1 MAAYL
6 TLVRS
11 TMFYTSESWVPTA
24 VDLQG
29 MQRNDKMIKWI
40 CNDSTDSENIW
51 SVYLEVE
58 ETTI

>member
-1 MAAYL
+1 
-6 TLVRS
+6 
-11 TMFYTSESWVPTA
+11 MFYTSESWVPTA

>member
-1 MAAYL
+1 
-6 TLVRS
+6 
-11 TMFYTSESWVPTA
+11 MFYTSESWVPTA

-29 MQRNDKMIKWI
+29 MQRKDKMIKWI